1 MRKSFI
7 SAFVALLLV
16 GAVIGVVRV
25 VDRSPVHAQI
35 ITHNAILPTQ
45 VTVLQQ
51 AVATPAQNFNS
62 GFLSFLGSL
71 WNPSTSQPTAD
82 AWSFQVFENSCAAT
96 CGSDFEL
103 NHNSISNGSG
113 RFHINSDFL
122 VGPPGSATSSAN
134 FNSFAWDNQGE
145 YWDGSEQHVL
155 WEIAN
160 GVTPAS
166 GSPVNARENI
176 YPIFSDACAGCTA
189 DIAFGASGTNP
200 GQGNPA
206 GPPMFD
212 WIVVPRDGFTI
223 TFTHDIGGLTGNRSQ
238 WFADKSGPIGIAFRH
253 TCTLVAGTCTVT
265 FSEGPYVSA
274 PICTASGQTVANA
287 FAVSSTTS
295 AVTITSSSG
304 TDTQVANIVCVENGE
319 N

>member
-1 MRKSFI
+1 MSRDKIIARLFAI
-7 SAFVALLLV
+7 YFLCVFVAL
-16 GAVIGVVRV
+16 ASMQRT
-25 VDRSPVHAQI
+25 HAQI
-35 ITHNAILPTQ
+35 VSGGSTPIVPSQITVP
-45 VTVLQQ
+45 
-51 AVATPAQNFNS
+51 AVCTATSSATPCNS
-62 GFLSFLGSL
+62 GMIQFFGSL
-71 WNPSTSQPTAD
+71 WNGSQAVND
-82 AWSFQVFENSCAAT
+82 QWWLEVFENSCALT
-96 CGSDFEL
+96 CGSDFEV
-103 NHNSISNGSG
+103 NHSSVSGGSG
-113 RFHINSDFL
+113 RFHVNSDFL

-166 GSPVNARENI
+166 GSPVNSRENI

-212 WIVVPRDGFTI
+212 WIVLPRDGFTI
-223 TFTHDIGGLTGNRSQ
+223 TFTHDIGGLTGDRSQ
-238 WFADKSGPIGIAFRH
+238 WFPDKSGPIGIAFRH

-265 FSEGPYVSA
+265 FGQGPYISA
-274 PICTASGQTVANA
+274 PICSANGQTVANA

-304 TDTQVANIVCVENGE
+304 SDTQVANIVCVENGE